1 MEAECATFEI
11 VRMARLLEVSRAGFY
26 KWRITQRRSELTA
39 SQQVRADLHVKII
52 SHHKDSHGTYGSPRI
67 TADLREAGTAV
78 SVNTVAALMRAIGL
92 AGISPRT
99 FKVAT
104 TIADHGAVFAP
115 DLVNRKFDQGYLD
128 AVWTSDI
135 TYLAYGPKLAFLC
148 AIRDEHSGR
157 VLGFAASDH
166 MRAGLVVEALAQAAF
181 TRKYDCKATIFHTDR
196 GSQFT
201 SGAVVAKCDEL
212 GLVRS
217 MGATGSCYD
226 HASAES
232 FWSIFK
238 HEYYYRHTFATLD
251 ELISG
256 INEFMHR
263 YNTTRRYSKIGQIS
277 PINYE
282 RALNAANQAA

>member
-11 VRMARLLEVSRAGFY
+11 VRMARLLSVSRAGFY
-26 KWRITQRRSELTA
+26 KWR
-39 SQQVRADLHVKII
+39 QVRNRPDLTTTAQARAELQVQII
-52 SHHKDSHGTYGSPRI
+52 SHHKDSDGTYGSPRI
-67 TADLREAGTAV
+67 TADLHEAGIAV
-78 SVNTVAALMRAIGL
+78 SVNTVAALMRSIGL

-99 FKVAT
+99 FKVTT
-104 TIADHGAVFAP
+104 TIADHEAVFPP
-115 DLVNRKFDQGYLD
+115 DLVNRKFNQGHLN

-135 TYLAYGPKLAFLC
+135 TYLAYGSKLAFLC

-157 VLGFAASDH
+157 VLGYAADNH
-166 MRAGLVVEALAQAAF
+166 MRAELVVQALQNAAL
-181 TRKYDCKATIFHTDR
+181 TRKYECMGTIFHTDR

-201 SGAVVAKCDEL
+201 SGAVVKTCNEL
-212 GLVRS
+212 GVIRS

-238 HEYYYRHTFATLD
+238 HEYYYRHTFTTLD
-251 ELISG
+251 ELNIG

-263 YNTTRRYSKIGQIS
+263 YNTTRRYSKIGQTS

-282 RALNAANQAA
+282 RALSTANQAA

>member
-1 MEAECATFEI
+1 MDAECANFEI

-26 KWRITQRRSELTA
+26 KWRITQRRVDLTTT
-39 SQQVRADLHVKII
+39 QQRRAELHVKII
-52 SHHKDSHGTYGSPRI
+52 GCHKDSHGTYGSPRI
-67 TADLREAGTAV
+67 TADLHEAGTAV
-78 SVNTVAALMRAIGL
+78 SINTVAAHMRAIGL
-92 AGISPRT
+92 AGVSPRT
-99 FKVAT
+99 FKVRT
-104 TIADHGAVFAP
+104 TIADHEAVFPP

-135 TYLAYGPKLAFLC
+135 TYLAYGSKFAFLC

-157 VLGFAASDH
+157 VLGFAAADH
-166 MRAGLVVEALAQAAF
+166 MRAELVVEALRQAAF
-181 TRKYDCKATIFHTDR
+181 TRKYDCKGTTFHTDR

-201 SGAVVAKCDEL
+201 SRAVVDQCNEL
-212 GLVRS
+212 GLIRS

-238 HEYYYRHTFATLD
+238 HEYYYRHTFTTLD
-251 ELISG
+251 ELIAG

-282 RALNAANQAA
+282 RALAAANQAA